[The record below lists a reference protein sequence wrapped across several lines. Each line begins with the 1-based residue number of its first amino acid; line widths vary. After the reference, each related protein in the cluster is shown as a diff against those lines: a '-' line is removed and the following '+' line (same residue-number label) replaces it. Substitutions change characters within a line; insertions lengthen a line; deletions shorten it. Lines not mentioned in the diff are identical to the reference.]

1 MVITG
6 LVLSDMEVLSFSL
19 FSLSVRLFYSLL
31 LQQVQTAWEEVTA
44 FSTKTPAVTPNVE
57 L

>member
-44 FSTKTPAVTPNVE
+44 FSTKTPAVTPSVE